1 MTDKQNLSLLLY
13 MIDATSMQLATI
25 KDSKLIKQKGKERLT
40 MYFNFARMFTK
51 EVENLI
57 PDVRKED
64 YNDRTAYVYE
74 IMRAAA
80 TTDKPDIMLALIE
93 SFNRGEIEVTESES
107 NCQCFDSNGVQ
118 HNSTGDICKGCE
130 FRAENTPQK

>member
-57 PDVRKED
+57 PEVRKED

-80 TTDKPDIMLALIE
+80 TTDNPVRLLAVIE
-93 SFNRGEIEVTESES
+93 SLKRGEIEV
-107 NCQCFDSNGVQ
+107 
-118 HNSTGDICKGCE
+118 
-130 FRAENTPQK
+130 QK

>member
-1 MTDKQNLSLLLY
+1 MTDKQNLSLLLH

-74 IMRAAA
+74 IMKAGAITNNPGRL
-80 TTDKPDIMLALIE
+80 LALIE
-93 SFNRGEIEVTESES
+93 SDNRGDVQVTESCT
-107 NCQCFDSNGVQ
+107 NCKCSELITDGYCNVCGAKQ
-118 HNSTGDICKGCE
+118 
-130 FRAENTPQK
+130 P

>member
-57 PDVRKED
+57 PEVRKED

-80 TTDKPDIMLALIE
+80 TTDNPVRLLALIQ
-93 SFNRGEIEVTESES
+93 SDKNGEVDVTQSCTNCKCSELITDGYC
-107 NCQCFDSNGVQ
+107 NVCGAKQ
-118 HNSTGDICKGCE
+118 
-130 FRAENTPQK
+130 P

>member
-1 MTDKQNLSLLLY
+1 MTDKQNLSLLLH
-13 MIDATSMQLATI
+13 MIDAASMQLATI

-57 PDVRKED
+57 PEVRKED

-80 TTDKPDIMLALIE
+80 TTSNPVRLLALIDADK
-93 SFNRGEIEVTESES
+93 NGEIEV
-107 NCQCFDSNGVQ
+107 
-118 HNSTGDICKGCE
+118 
-130 FRAENTPQK
+130 QK